1 MRRSYSQIKQEKGL
15 FITVQNTVWL
25 YPEGDITRGLASTT
39 YRYVYDGDF
48 ISSPDFATLVGVY
61 GDIFNQTAIS
71 QPVDNSGFTVGVG
84 TLLEDLG
91 KELRFKLDSGPTVV
105 TWRLVRQLT
114 PQEGSTVIPSPG
126 NSPNG
131 TIGYVT
137 TFASYGRA
145 PTSGLGTNI
154 LDDVNVLQIG

>member
-1 MRRSYSQIKQEKGL
+1 MRRSYSQIKQAKGL
-15 FITVQNTVWL
+15 FVTAQGTNWL
-25 YPEGDITRGLASTT
+25 YPEGDITRGLAATT
-39 YRYVYDGDF
+39 YRHVYDGDF
-48 ISSPDFATLVGVY
+48 ISCPDFATIVGVY
-61 GDIFNQTAIS
+61 GDIFNQTVIS
-71 QPVDNSGFTVGVG
+71 QPVGNLGFSLGVG

-91 KELRFKLDSGPTVV
+91 KELRFKLDSGQTVI

-114 PQEGSTVIPSPG
+114 PQKPSTVIPSAG

-154 LDDVNVLQIG
+154 LDNVNVLQIG